1 MSENALELRHVSRRL
16 GDFELRDVN
25 LTLPKGCIL
34 GLVGENGAGK
44 STTIRLLTGELWPD
58 SGTVSVLDAEPG
70 SPDFRAVK
78 ERLGVVLDDA
88 WFPEILN
95 ARQVG
100 TMMAMTYGSWD
111 AELYENYL
119 ARFALPREKNFKDY
133 SRGMRMKL
141 AIAAALA
148 HRPEVLLLDEAT
160 AGLDP
165 IVRDEVLEIFR
176 EFSEA
181 EDHAILISSHIL
193 SDLEKLC
200 DYIAFLHQ
208 GKLLFCQEKDRL
220 LETYGLFVG
229 TRQQAE
235 ELAEDAVLAREDSGF
250 GGVRAIVR
258 RDAVPACLPLEK
270 PTVEDIILAMVRKEQ
285 NR

>member
-44 STTIRLLTGELWPD
+44 STTIRLLTGELRPD
-58 SGTVSVLDAEPG
+58 SGTVSVLDTEPG
-70 SPDFRAVK
+70 GPDFRSVK

-100 TMMAMTYGSWD
+100 TMMAMTYASWD
-111 AELYENYL
+111 AELYESYL

-285 NR
+285 KR

>member
-1 MSENALELRHVSRRL
+1 MSDNALELRHVSRRL

-44 STTIRLLTGELWPD
+44 STTIRLLTGELRPD

-100 TMMAMTYGSWD
+100 TMMAMTYESWD

-141 AIAAALA
+141 AIAVALA

-176 EFSEA
+176 EFNEA

-285 NR
+285 KR

>member
-1 MSENALELRHVSRRL
+1 MSDNALELQHVSRRL

-44 STTIRLLTGELWPD
+44 STTIRLLTGELRPD

-70 SPDFRAVK
+70 SPDFRSVK

-100 TMMAMTYGSWD
+100 TMMAMTYESWD
-111 AELYENYL
+111 AELYESYL

-141 AIAAALA
+141 AIAVALA

-285 NR
+285 KR

>member
-16 GDFELRDVN
+16 GDFELRDGN
-25 LTLPKGCIL
+25 LTLPQGCIL

-70 SPDFRAVK
+70 SPDFRSVK

-100 TMMAMTYGSWD
+100 TMMAMTYESWD
-111 AELYENYL
+111 AELYESYL
-119 ARFALPREKNFKDY
+119 TRFTLPREKNFKDY

-235 ELAEDAVLAREDSGF
+235 ALAEDAVLAREDSGF

-270 PTVEDIILAMVRKEQ
+270 PTVEDIILAMVRQEQ
-285 NR
+285 KR

>member
-1 MSENALELRHVSRRL
+1 MSDNALELRHVSRRL

-44 STTIRLLTGELWPD
+44 STTIRLLTGELRPD
-58 SGTVSVLDAEPG
+58 GGTVSVLDAEPG
-70 SPDFRAVK
+70 SPDFRSVK

-100 TMMAMTYGSWD
+100 TMMAMTYESWD
-111 AELYENYL
+111 AELYESYL

-141 AIAAALA
+141 AIAVALA

-285 NR
+285 KR

>member
-44 STTIRLLTGELWPD
+44 STTIRLLTGELRPD

-70 SPDFRAVK
+70 SPDFRSVK

-100 TMMAMTYGSWD
+100 TMMAMTYESWD
-111 AELYENYL
+111 AELYESYL
-119 ARFALPREKNFKDY
+119 TRFTLPREKNFKDY

-200 DYIAFLHQ
+200 DYITFLHQ

>member
-16 GDFELRDVN
+16 GDFALRDVN

-44 STTIRLLTGELWPD
+44 STTIRLLTGELRPD
-58 SGTVSVLDAEPG
+58 SGTVSVLGIEPG
-70 SPDFRAVK
+70 GPDFRTVK

-100 TMMAMTYGSWD
+100 TMMAMTYQSWD
-111 AELYENYL
+111 AELYESYL

-141 AIAAALA
+141 AIAVALA

>member
-44 STTIRLLTGELWPD
+44 STTIRLLTGELRPD

-70 SPDFRAVK
+70 GPDFRSVK

-100 TMMAMTYGSWD
+100 TMMAMTYESWD
-111 AELYENYL
+111 AELYESYL
-119 ARFALPREKNFKDY
+119 TRFTLPRETNFKDY

-285 NR
+285 KR

>member
-25 LTLPKGCIL
+25 LILPKGCIL

-44 STTIRLLTGELWPD
+44 STTIRLLTGELRPD

-70 SPDFRAVK
+70 GPDFRAVK

-111 AELYENYL
+111 AALYESYL
-119 ARFALPREKNFKDY
+119 TRFSLPREKNFKDY

>member
-44 STTIRLLTGELWPD
+44 STTIRLLTGELRPD

-70 SPDFRAVK
+70 GPDFRAVK

-100 TMMAMTYGSWD
+100 TMMAMTYESWD
-111 AELYENYL
+111 AELYESYL
-119 ARFALPREKNFKDY
+119 TRFTLPREKNFKDY

-165 IVRDEVLEIFR
+165 IVREVLEIFR

-208 GKLLFCQEKDRL
+208 GKLLFCEEKDRL
-220 LETYGLFVG
+220 LESYGLFVG
-229 TRQQAE
+229 TRQQLE
-235 ELAEDAVLAREDSGF
+235 ELAEDAVLSREDSGF
-250 GGVRAIVR
+250 GGVRAILR

-285 NR
+285 RR